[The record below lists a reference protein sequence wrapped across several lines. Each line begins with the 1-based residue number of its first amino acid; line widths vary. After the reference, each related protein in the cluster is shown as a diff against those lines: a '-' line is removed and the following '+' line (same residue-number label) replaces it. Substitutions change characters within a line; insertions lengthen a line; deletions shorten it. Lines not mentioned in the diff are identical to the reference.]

1 MPQFTGHCCIKCI
14 YLSPFWSSSSVE
26 PLPGVLQLLRN
37 SSPWHFFWLTKGASA
52 FCHFRKVACAFLG
65 GFWKAAQRLL
75 LKAAEFLIFLKSCNL
90 PPGLWSW
97 VWHGSLLKSNNWSG
111 GSTSMEFLKN
121 WCWTLCFWMHKFQH
135 SDHVWH
141 MYLHLQW
148 ATPAILLCLFFFV
161 FASGWILFCNL
172 IMFPNHCLSLNL
184 SYGPPGFDWPEKK
197 LILFTE
203 ENQFYSSN

>member
-26 PLPGVLQLLRN
+26 PLPGVLQLLKN

-97 VWHGSLLKSNNWSG
+97 VWHGSLLKSNNWSA

-121 WCWTLCFWMHKFQH
+121 WCWTLCFWMHKFQL

-148 ATPAILLCLFFFV
+148 ATPAILLCFFLFFCLCVGMDFV
-161 FASGWILFCNL
+161 LQSDHVSQPLFEPQSELWSSWLWLTWEKTDSIYWRKSILL
-172 IMFPNHCLSLNL
+172 
-184 SYGPPGFDWPEKK
+184 K
-197 LILFTE
+197 
-203 ENQFYSSN
+203 